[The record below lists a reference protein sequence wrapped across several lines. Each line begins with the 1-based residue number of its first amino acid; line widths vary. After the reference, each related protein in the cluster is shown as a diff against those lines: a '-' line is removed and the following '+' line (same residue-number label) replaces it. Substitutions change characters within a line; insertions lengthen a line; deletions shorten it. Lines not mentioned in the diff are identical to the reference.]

1 MKSIEALDLGIAGNG
16 KIYRN
21 LSVRHLV
28 EEALKKTYSP
38 YLKQDYQ
45 KHLKRLK
52 KDLREYCYYRG
63 FNYKEIIGE

>member
-1 MKSIEALDLGIAGNG
+1 MKA
-16 KIYRN
+16 
-21 LSVRHLV
+21 VMRHLEEVRRV

>member
-1 MKSIEALDLGIAGNG
+1 MKA
-16 KIYRN
+16 
-21 LSVRHLV
+21 VMRHLEEIRRV
-28 EEALKKTYSP
+28 EEALKKTDSP

-52 KDLREYCYYRG
+52 KDLREYCHYRG